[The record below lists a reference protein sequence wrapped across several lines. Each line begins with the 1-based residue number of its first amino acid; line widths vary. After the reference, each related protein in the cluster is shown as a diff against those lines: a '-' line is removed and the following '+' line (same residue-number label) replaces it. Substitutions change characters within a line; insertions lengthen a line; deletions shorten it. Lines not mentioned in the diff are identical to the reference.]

1 MAPISTSH
9 DHDVE
14 AQRDVLQPHRASY
27 HLTHYYPLG
36 WNVLT
41 ASIKVPEDDI
51 HGRTNHP
58 SEMGS
63 ETSRLSSDLAQTVIL
78 RSLGTALFTPLSLS
92 KCDMS
97 Y

>member
-1 MAPISTSH
+1 MAPISSSR

-14 AQRDVLQPHRASY
+14 AQRDVLQPYRASY
-27 HLTHYYPLG
+27 HLTHYHPLG

-41 ASIKVPEDDI
+41 ASIKVLEDDI
-51 HGRTNHP
+51 HGRTNPP

-63 ETSRLSSDLAQTVIL
+63 ETSRLSSDLAQTFIL
-78 RSLGTALFTPLSLS
+78 RSLGTALFTPLSHS